1 MKDLTGFEVLMVNHT
16 ECSGFT
22 TIGFKQLMD
31 EIGKEMAEYRSTV
44 NSS

>member
-1 MKDLTGFEVLMVNHT
+1 MKDLTGFEVLMVNRI

-22 TIGFKQLMD
+22 MIGFKQLLD
-31 EIGKEMAEYRSTV
+31 EIGNEMAEQRSTV